1 MSKETPS
8 SRSVIVAVGEFT
20 QSQTL
25 RALVRLYRPYKDA
38 FRGKMG
44 HVAQDAEDVHVHRC
58 SALIT
63 GGRAPFAQDL
73 SDRGGAT
80 STRRFRN

>member
-1 MSKETPS
+1 M
-8 SRSVIVAVGEFT
+8 
-20 QSQTL
+20 
-25 RALVRLYRPYKDA
+25 YRPYKDA

-63 GGRAPFAQDL
+63 GGRAPLHKISVIDEAQQAPDAFGI
-73 SDRGGAT
+73 D
-80 STRRFRN
+80 TRWLGISQRRRHGRK